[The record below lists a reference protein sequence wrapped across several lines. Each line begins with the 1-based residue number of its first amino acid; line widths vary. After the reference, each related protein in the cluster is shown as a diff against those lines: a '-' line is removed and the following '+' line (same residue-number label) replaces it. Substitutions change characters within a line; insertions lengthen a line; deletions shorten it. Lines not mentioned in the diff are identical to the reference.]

1 MPLQIAST
9 VRLPT
14 RHGEFALMG
23 FSGFADGLEHVAL
36 IKGAVRGRGDVL
48 ARIHSECLTGDV
60 FGSRRCDCGDQL
72 DAALEKIATA
82 GAGIVIYLRQE
93 GRGIG
98 LTNKL
103 RAYAL
108 QDTGMDTVEANHALG
123 FADDLREFTA
133 AVDML
138 KALEIPSVQLLTNN
152 PRKVDALLG
161 AGIGAV
167 RVPLLSCVSADNA
180 AYLQTK
186 AEKLGHLI
194 PESKERVAS

>member
-14 RHGEFALMG
+14 RHGDFALMG
-23 FSGFADGLEHVAL
+23 FSAFADGLEHVAL
-36 IKGAVRGRGDVL
+36 IKGAVRGGADVL
-48 ARIHSECLTGDV
+48 TRIHSECLTGDV

-72 DAALEKIATA
+72 DTALEKIAAA
-82 GAGIVIYLRQE
+82 GAGVVIYLRQE

-108 QDTGMDTVEANHALG
+108 QDAGMDTVEANHALG
-123 FADDLREFTA
+123 FADDLRDFTV
-133 AVDML
+133 AVDIL
-138 KALEIPSVQLLTNN
+138 KALDVNGVHLMTNN
-152 PRKVDALLG
+152 PRKVDALLQ

-167 RVPLLSCVSADNA
+167 RVPLLSCVSVDNA

-186 AEKLGHLI
+186 ADKLGHLI
-194 PESKERVAS
+194 PDGKSRVAS